1 MSEYDVMKLAGHSD
15 FRTTHK
21 YYLVVKADLIDRA
34 RMATAQGLCQKLSHF
49 GAPPVLSTHTIDSKS
64 RKLL

>member
-21 YYLVVKADLIDRA
+21 YYLVVKADLVDR
-34 RMATAQGLCQKLSHF
+34 QGYTMYM
-49 GAPPVLSTHTIDSKS
+49 GNP
-64 RKLL
+64 RGN

>member
-21 YYLVVKADLIDRA
+21 YYLVVKADLVDRA
-34 RMATAQGLCQKLSHF
+34 RMATASGLCQKLAHF
-49 GAPPVLSTHTIDSKS
+49 GAPPILSQQTIDSKS
-64 RKLL
+64 RKSL